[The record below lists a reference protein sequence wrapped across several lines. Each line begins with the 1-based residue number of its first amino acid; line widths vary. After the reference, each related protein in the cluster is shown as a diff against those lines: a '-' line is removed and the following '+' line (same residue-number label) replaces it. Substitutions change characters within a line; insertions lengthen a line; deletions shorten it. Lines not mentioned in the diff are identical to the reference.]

1 MVGTLTE
8 GHVKKSP
15 QELDRDI
22 AAYLASESTLYWP
35 GGSGGGGSGKR
46 VKGKPVTRPHARTS
60 SSCRWCTRFH
70 TTAEHEFEASGDER
84 APMRRGEPSERPQAH
99 GKATRTVRAAKPTK
113 PTKARPSPSVRSQ
126 LAVVVGAVKAIRG
139 RGRFGDRKVF
149 VSALWRRVRRELGG
163 MSLDEFKQWLFAQH
177 RAGAL
182 QLARADLVSA
192 MDPNLV
198 ASSEI
203 RVPGAE
209 FHFVVDP
216 EPKELR

>member
-1 MVGTLTE
+1 M
-8 GHVKKSP
+8 KKSP

-35 GGSGGGGSGKR
+35 GGSGGGGSRKR
-46 VKGKPVTRPHARTS
+46 VKGKPVMRPHARTS

-70 TTAEHEFEASGDER
+70 TTAEHELEAGGDQR
-84 APMRRGEPSERPQAH
+84 APMHGEPSERPRAR
-99 GKATRTVRAAKPTK
+99 GKATRTARATKPAKPTK
-113 PTKARPSPSVRSQ
+113 STNLTKARPSPSVRSR
-126 LAVVVGAVKAIRG
+126 LAVVGGAVKAIRG

-149 VSALWRRVRRELGG
+149 VAALWRRVRRKLG